1 MAAPIV
7 SKIFAADPAKLPKP
21 NTTSPAIRSRPARRG
36 DTPARIVAAPNRI
49 SPTRNLDQH
58 DPGDERRTHHAE
70 HHPHASQETALLGL
84 GSLESHHGE
93 NERYVRGEHQG
104 PSEHRT
110 LFRIA
115 PEVEQ
120 MAEQKQEARRC
131 TGQPASRP
139 DELR

>member
-1 MAAPIV
+1 MI
-7 SKIFAADPAKLPKP
+7 
-21 NTTSPAIRSRPARRG
+21 SPAI
-36 DTPARIVAAPNRI
+36 I
-49 SPTRNLDQH
+49 
-58 DPGDERRTHHAE
+58 
-70 HHPHASQETALLGL
+70 
-84 GSLESHHGE
+84 ESHHGE

-139 DELR
+139 EELR